1 MREINSAVVLW
12 QQRAGHFSK
21 CTRSCYHYFVMDLL
35 TVNMLHFWSHKNL
48 QLRTSNMLH
57 KTWFPPPPQKK
68 SHSCTDKKRLAST
81 KATTSTLILWSAT
94 HNRIT
99 VYRWCQQLHLNL
111 FLWQFLVTTHYSTLY
126 YLQNNTQVKSLMSTM
141 VKSGI
146 SHNGTIHRDRSWST
160 WTWFIHHLMY
170 KKTWKHTYKHKDR
183 QTVEYV

>member
-57 KTWFPPPPQKK
+57 KTWFPPPKKK

>member
-1 MREINSAVVLW
+1 MTAE
-12 QQRAGHFSK
+12 RAGHFSK

-35 TVNMLHFWSHKNL
+35 TVNMLHLWSHKNL
-48 QLRTSNMLH
+48 QLRTSNVYVAQDVI
-57 KTWFPPPPQKK
+57 TPPKK

-99 VYRWCQQLHLNL
+99 VYRWCQQLHPNL
-111 FLWQFLVTTHYSTLY
+111 FLWQFLATTHYSTLY

-146 SHNGTIHRDRSWST
+146 LHNGTIHRDRSWST

>member
-57 KTWFPPPPQKK
+57 KTWFPPPQKKK

-146 SHNGTIHRDRSWST
+146 SHNGTIHRDRSW
-160 WTWFIHHLMY
+160 
-170 KKTWKHTYKHKDR
+170 
-183 QTVEYV
+183 